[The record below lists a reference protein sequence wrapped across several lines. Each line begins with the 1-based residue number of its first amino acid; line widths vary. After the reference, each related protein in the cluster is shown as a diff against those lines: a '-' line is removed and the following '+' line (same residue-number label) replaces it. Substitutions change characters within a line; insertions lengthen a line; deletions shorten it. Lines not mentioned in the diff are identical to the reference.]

1 MHMVDILLSHVFST
15 NPADILGGVN
25 REHDA
30 GDVKRGWDYFGWG
43 RLVGPQWWW

>member
-1 MHMVDILLSHVFST
+1 MNGDNEPWEIT
-15 NPADILGGVN
+15 ADILGGVN